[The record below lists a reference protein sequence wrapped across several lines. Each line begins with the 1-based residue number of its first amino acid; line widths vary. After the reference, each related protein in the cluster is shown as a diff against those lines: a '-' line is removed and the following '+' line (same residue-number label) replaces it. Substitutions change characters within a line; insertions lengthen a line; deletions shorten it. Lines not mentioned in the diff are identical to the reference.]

1 MKGKP
6 FTSESNVKVMQKTIL
21 AHYNINNMRNI
32 SLINNEI
39 GPRVLVMSSNN
50 NLVGKS
56 FCHILLNYSLK
67 IGWTPIYC
75 DLDLDNEI
83 NIPGCISATVVDHV
97 VPNDFLIDNSISF
110 YTGTKKENLNNFLY
124 ENQISELGKL
134 CIQKLEFDLNSWK
147 KSKNLSNDNSKFC
160 FVNSEYPT
168 LYSSGMII
176 NCPSLVINDKDRES
190 SIYSTIIRDFQI
202 NVIYVIDNEK
212 LFYDLKDLINN
223 NNNISIILIPKIEG
237 IELNSQYQ
245 NYMEEQRLSFYFRG
259 TFLNEAF
266 EDTFEDTN
274 EDTNEDTKIKFEDTK
289 KNSAPLLNLK
299 LTEFKLDL
307 KQYKLIQIVSSNVS
321 SDALPIEGS
330 SNLNLV
336 INEYKI
342 DNDTLYR
349 IVEIVS
355 LEDKDINELNANFEK
370 SKNNYVDLF
379 SRAPV
384 SFFGVIIKVNEN
396 SKSITICSPYNQLKH
411 KYILIGDLKYSKYF
425 N

>member
-1 MKGKP
+1 MWGWGYRGNMKGKP
-6 FTSESNVKVMQKTIL
+6 FTSNSNVKVMQKTIL

-190 SIYSTIIRDFQI
+190 SIYSTIIRDFRI
-202 NVIYVIDNEK
+202 NLIYVIDNEK

-245 NYMEEQRLSFYFRG
+245 NYMEEQRLSFYFKG

-266 EDTFEDTN
+266 EDTKLNLT
-274 EDTNEDTKIKFEDTK
+274 T
-289 KNSAPLLNLK
+289 LLNIK

-307 KQYKLIQIVSSNVS
+307 EQYKLIQIVSSNVS

-330 SNLNLV
+330 SDLNLV

-342 DNDTLYR
+342 DDDPLLYR

-355 LEDKDINELNANFEK
+355 LDEKDINDLDAIFEQG
-370 SKNNYVDLF
+370 KNNFVDLF
-379 SRAPV
+379 SKAPV
-384 SFFGVIIKVNEN
+384 SFFGVIIKVDKN
-396 SKSITICSPYNQLKH
+396 SNSITICSPCNQLEH
-411 KYILIGDLKYSKYF
+411 KYILIGDLKYSKI
-425 N
+425 

>member
-6 FTSESNVKVMQKTIL
+6 FTSNSNVKVMQKTIL

-190 SIYSTIIRDFQI
+190 SIYSTIIRDFRI
-202 NVIYVIDNEK
+202 NLIYVINNEK

-245 NYMEEQRLSFYFRG
+245 NYMEEQRLSFYFKG

-266 EDTFEDTN
+266 EDTKLNLT
-274 EDTNEDTKIKFEDTK
+274 T
-289 KNSAPLLNLK
+289 LLNIK

-307 KQYKLIQIVSSNVS
+307 EQYKLIQIVSSNVS

-330 SNLNLV
+330 SDLNLV

-342 DNDTLYR
+342 DDDPLLYR

-355 LEDKDINELNANFEK
+355 LDEKDINDLDAIFEQG
-370 SKNNYVDLF
+370 KNNFVDLF
-379 SRAPV
+379 SKAPV
-384 SFFGVIIKVNEN
+384 SFFGVIIKVDKN
-396 SKSITICSPYNQLKH
+396 SNSITICSPCNQLEH
-411 KYILIGDLKYSKYF
+411 KYILIGDLKYSKI
-425 N
+425 

>member
-6 FTSESNVKVMQKTIL
+6 FTSNSNVKVMQKTIL

-202 NVIYVIDNEK
+202 NLIYVIDNEK
-212 LFYDLKDLINN
+212 LFYDLKALINN

-245 NYMEEQRLSFYFRG
+245 NYMEEQRLSFYFKG

-266 EDTFEDTN
+266 EDTKLNLT
-274 EDTNEDTKIKFEDTK
+274 T
-289 KNSAPLLNLK
+289 LLNIK

-307 KQYKLIQIVSSNVS
+307 EQYKLIQIVSSNVS

-330 SNLNLV
+330 SDLNLV

-342 DNDTLYR
+342 DDDPLLYR

-355 LEDKDINELNANFEK
+355 LDEKDINDLDAIFEQG
-370 SKNNYVDLF
+370 KNNFVDLF
-379 SRAPV
+379 SKAPV
-384 SFFGVIIKVNEN
+384 SFFGVIIKVDKN
-396 SKSITICSPYNQLKH
+396 SNSITICSPCNQLEH
-411 KYILIGDLKYSKYF
+411 KYILIGDLKYSKI
-425 N
+425 

>member
-1 MKGKP
+1 MKIKP
-6 FTSESNVKVMQKTIL
+6 FKSNSNVEVMQKTIL
-21 AHYNINNMRNI
+21 AFYNINNMRNL
-32 SLINNEI
+32 SLVKNEI
-39 GPRVLVMSSNN
+39 GPRVLIMSSNIY
-50 NLVGKS
+50 LDGKS

-75 DLDLDNEI
+75 DLDLNNEI
-83 NIPGCISATVVDHV
+83 NIPGCISATVVDHI

-110 YTGTKKENLNNFLY
+110 YNGTRKENLNNFLF

-134 CIQKLEFDLNSWK
+134 CIEKLEYDLNSWK
-147 KSKNLSNDNSKFC
+147 KSKNLTNENSKSY
-160 FVNSEYPT
+160 FVNCEYPT
-168 LYSSGMII
+168 LYSSGIII
-176 NCPSLVINDKDRES
+176 NCPSLDISDKDREN
-190 SIYSTIIRDFQI
+190 SIYSTIIKDFKV
-202 NVIYVIDNEK
+202 NLIYVIDNEI
-212 LFYDLKDLINN
+212 LFHNLNNLIDKNQ
-223 NNNISIILIPKIEG
+223 ISIILIPKIEG
-237 IELNSQYQ
+237 VEKQNIQYQ
-245 NYMEEQRLSFYFRG
+245 SYMEEQKLSFYFKG
-259 TFLNEAF
+259 TKINESF
-266 EDTFEDTN
+266 EDTQESF
-274 EDTNEDTKIKFEDTK
+274 TK
-289 KNSAPLLNLK
+289 LLNIK

-307 KQYKLIQIVSSNVS
+307 KEYKLIQIVSSNVS

-379 SRAPV
+379 SKAPV
-384 SFFGVIIKVNEN
+384 SFFGVIIKVNET

>member
-6 FTSESNVKVMQKTIL
+6 FTSNSNVKVMQKTIL

-147 KSKNLSNDNSKFC
+147 KSKNLTNDNSNFC

-190 SIYSTIIRDFQI
+190 SIYSTIIRDFRI
-202 NVIYVIDNEK
+202 NLIYVIDNEK
-212 LFYDLKDLINN
+212 LFYDLKALINN

-245 NYMEEQRLSFYFRG
+245 NYMEEQRLSFYFKG

-266 EDTFEDTN
+266 EDT
-274 EDTNEDTKIKFEDTK
+274 KINLTT
-289 KNSAPLLNLK
+289 LLNIK

-307 KQYKLIQIVSSNVS
+307 EQYKLIQIVSSNVS

-330 SNLNLV
+330 SDLNLV

-342 DNDTLYR
+342 DDDPLLYR

-355 LEDKDINELNANFEK
+355 LDEKDINDLDAIFEQG
-370 SKNNYVDLF
+370 KNNFVDLF
-379 SRAPV
+379 SKAPV
-384 SFFGVIIKVNEN
+384 SFFGVIIKVDKN
-396 SKSITICSPYNQLKH
+396 SNSITICSPCNQLEH
-411 KYILIGDLKYSKYF
+411 KYILIGDLKYSKI
-425 N
+425 

>member
-6 FTSESNVKVMQKTIL
+6 FTSNSNVKVMQKTIL

-147 KSKNLSNDNSKFC
+147 KSKNLTNDNSKFC

-190 SIYSTIIRDFQI
+190 SIYSTIIRDFRI
-202 NVIYVIDNEK
+202 NLIYVIDNEK

-245 NYMEEQRLSFYFRG
+245 NYMEEQRLSFYFKG

-266 EDTFEDTN
+266 EDTKLNLT
-274 EDTNEDTKIKFEDTK
+274 T
-289 KNSAPLLNLK
+289 LLNIK

-307 KQYKLIQIVSSNVS
+307 EQYKLIQIVSSNVS

-330 SNLNLV
+330 SDLNLV

-342 DNDTLYR
+342 DDDPLLYR

-355 LEDKDINELNANFEK
+355 LDEKDINDLDAIFEQG
-370 SKNNYVDLF
+370 KNNFVDLF
-379 SRAPV
+379 SKSPV
-384 SFFGVIIKVNEN
+384 SFFGVIIKVDKN
-396 SKSITICSPYNQLKH
+396 SNSITICSPCNQLEH
-411 KYILIGDLKYSKYF
+411 KYILIGDLKYSKI
-425 N
+425 

>member
-1 MKGKP
+1 
-6 FTSESNVKVMQKTIL
+6 
-21 AHYNINNMRNI
+21 MRNI

-147 KSKNLSNDNSKFC
+147 KSKNLTNDNSNFC

-202 NVIYVIDNEK
+202 NLIYVIDNEK
-212 LFYDLKDLINN
+212 LFYDLKALINN

-245 NYMEEQRLSFYFRG
+245 NYMEEQRLSFYFKG

-266 EDTFEDTN
+266 EDT
-274 EDTNEDTKIKFEDTK
+274 KINLTT
-289 KNSAPLLNLK
+289 LLNIK

-307 KQYKLIQIVSSNVS
+307 EQYKLIQIVSSNVS

-330 SNLNLV
+330 SDLNLV

-342 DNDTLYR
+342 DDDPLLYR

-355 LEDKDINELNANFEK
+355 LDEKDINDLDAIFEQG
-370 SKNNYVDLF
+370 KNNFVDLF
-379 SRAPV
+379 SKAPV
-384 SFFGVIIKVNEN
+384 SFFGVIIKVDKN
-396 SKSITICSPYNQLKH
+396 SNSITICSPCNQLEH
-411 KYILIGDLKYSKYF
+411 KYILIGDLKYSKI
-425 N
+425 

>member
-1 MKGKP
+1 MQIKP
-6 FTSESNVKVMQKTIL
+6 FVSKSNVEVMQKTIL
-21 AHYNINNMRNI
+21 AFYNINNMRNL
-32 SLINNEI
+32 SLVNNEI
-39 GPRVLVMSSNN
+39 GPRVLIMSSNIY
-50 NLVGKS
+50 LDGKS

-75 DLDLDNEI
+75 DLDLNNEI
-83 NIPGCISATVVDHV
+83 NIPGCISATVVDHI

-110 YTGTKKENLNNFLY
+110 YNGTRKENLNNFLF

-134 CIQKLEFDLNSWK
+134 CIEKLEYDLNSWK
-147 KSKNLSNDNSKFC
+147 KSKNLTNDNSKSY
-160 FVNSEYPT
+160 FVNCEYPT
-168 LYSSGMII
+168 LYSSGIII
-176 NCPSLVINDKDRES
+176 NCPSLEIIDKDREN
-190 SIYSTIIRDFQI
+190 SIYSTIIKDFKI
-202 NVIYVIDNEK
+202 NLIYVIDNEI
-212 LFYDLKDLINN
+212 LFYNLKNLIDKNQ
-223 NNNISIILIPKIEG
+223 ISIILIPKIEG
-237 IELNSQYQ
+237 IEKQTRQYQ
-245 NYMEEQRLSFYFRG
+245 SYMEEQKLSFYFKG
-259 TFLNEAF
+259 TNINESF
-266 EDTFEDTN
+266 EDTQESF
-274 EDTNEDTKIKFEDTK
+274 TK
-289 KNSAPLLNLK
+289 LLNIK

-307 KQYKLIQIVSSNVS
+307 KEYKLIQIVSSNVS

-384 SFFGVIIKVNEN
+384 SFFGVIIKVNET

>member
-1 MKGKP
+1 
-6 FTSESNVKVMQKTIL
+6 
-21 AHYNINNMRNI
+21 
-32 SLINNEI
+32 
-39 GPRVLVMSSNN
+39 MSSNN

-147 KSKNLSNDNSKFC
+147 KSKNLTNDNSNFC

-202 NVIYVIDNEK
+202 NLIYVIDNEK
-212 LFYDLKDLINN
+212 LFYDLKALINN

-245 NYMEEQRLSFYFRG
+245 NYMEEQRLSFYFKG

-266 EDTFEDTN
+266 EDT
-274 EDTNEDTKIKFEDTK
+274 KINLTT
-289 KNSAPLLNLK
+289 LLNIK

-307 KQYKLIQIVSSNVS
+307 EQYKLIQIVSSNVS

-330 SNLNLV
+330 SDLNLV

-342 DNDTLYR
+342 DDDPLLYR

-355 LEDKDINELNANFEK
+355 LDEKDINDLDAIFEQG
-370 SKNNYVDLF
+370 KNNFVDLF
-379 SRAPV
+379 SKAPV
-384 SFFGVIIKVNEN
+384 SFFGVIIKVDKN
-396 SKSITICSPYNQLKH
+396 SNSITICSPCNQLEH
-411 KYILIGDLKYSKYF
+411 KYILIGDLKYSKI
-425 N
+425 

>member
-1 MKGKP
+1 MQIKP
-6 FTSESNVKVMQKTIL
+6 FVSKSNVEVMQKTIL
-21 AHYNINNMRNI
+21 AFYNINNMRNL
-32 SLINNEI
+32 SLVNNEI
-39 GPRVLVMSSNN
+39 GPRVLIMSSNIY
-50 NLVGKS
+50 LDGKS

-75 DLDLDNEI
+75 DLDLNNEI
-83 NIPGCISATVVDHV
+83 NIPGCISATVVDHI

-110 YTGTKKENLNNFLY
+110 YNGTRKENLNNFLF

-134 CIQKLEFDLNSWK
+134 CIEKLEYDLNSWK
-147 KSKNLSNDNSKFC
+147 KSKNLTNDNSKSY
-160 FVNSEYPT
+160 FVNCEYPT
-168 LYSSGMII
+168 LYSSGIII
-176 NCPSLVINDKDRES
+176 NCPSLEIIDKDREN
-190 SIYSTIIRDFQI
+190 SIYSTIIKDFKI
-202 NVIYVIDNEK
+202 NLIYVIDNEI
-212 LFYDLKDLINN
+212 LFYNLQNLIDKNK
-223 NNNISIILIPKIEG
+223 ISIILIPKIEG
-237 IELNSQYQ
+237 IEKQTRQYQ
-245 NYMEEQRLSFYFRG
+245 SYMEEQKLSFYFKG
-259 TFLNEAF
+259 TNINESF
-266 EDTFEDTN
+266 EDTQESF
-274 EDTNEDTKIKFEDTK
+274 TK
-289 KNSAPLLNLK
+289 LLNIK

-307 KQYKLIQIVSSNVS
+307 KEYKLIQIVSSNVS

-379 SRAPV
+379 SKAPV
-384 SFFGVIIKVNEN
+384 SFFGVIIKVNET

>member
-1 MKGKP
+1 MKYKGKMQIKP
-6 FTSESNVKVMQKTIL
+6 FVSKSNVEVMQKTIL
-21 AHYNINNMRNI
+21 AFYNINNMRNL
-32 SLINNEI
+32 SLVNNEI
-39 GPRVLVMSSNN
+39 GPRVLIMSSNIY
-50 NLVGKS
+50 LDGKS

-75 DLDLDNEI
+75 DLDLNNEI
-83 NIPGCISATVVDHV
+83 NIPGCISATVVDHI

-110 YTGTKKENLNNFLY
+110 YNGTRKENLNNFLF

-134 CIQKLEFDLNSWK
+134 CIEKLEYDLNSWK
-147 KSKNLSNDNSKFC
+147 KSKNLTNDNSKSY
-160 FVNSEYPT
+160 FVNCEYPT
-168 LYSSGMII
+168 LYSSGIII
-176 NCPSLVINDKDRES
+176 NCPSLEIIDKDREN
-190 SIYSTIIRDFQI
+190 SIYSTIIKDFKI
-202 NVIYVIDNEK
+202 NLIYVIDNEI
-212 LFYDLKDLINN
+212 LFYNLKNLIDKNQ
-223 NNNISIILIPKIEG
+223 ISIILIPKIEG
-237 IELNSQYQ
+237 IEKQTRQYQ
-245 NYMEEQRLSFYFRG
+245 SYMEEQKLSFYFKG
-259 TFLNEAF
+259 TNINESF
-266 EDTFEDTN
+266 EDNHESF
-274 EDTNEDTKIKFEDTK
+274 TK
-289 KNSAPLLNLK
+289 LLNIK

-307 KQYKLIQIVSSNVS
+307 KEYKLIQIVSSNVS

>member
-6 FTSESNVKVMQKTIL
+6 FTSNSNVKVMQKTIL

-190 SIYSTIIRDFQI
+190 SIYSTIIRDFRI
-202 NVIYVIDNEK
+202 NLIYVIDNEK
-212 LFYDLKDLINN
+212 LFYDLKALINN

-245 NYMEEQRLSFYFRG
+245 NYMEEQRLSFYFKG

-266 EDTFEDTN
+266 EDTKLNLT
-274 EDTNEDTKIKFEDTK
+274 T
-289 KNSAPLLNLK
+289 LLNIK

-307 KQYKLIQIVSSNVS
+307 EQYKLIQIVSSNVS

-330 SNLNLV
+330 SDLNLV

-342 DNDTLYR
+342 DDDPLLYR

-355 LEDKDINELNANFEK
+355 LDEKDINDLDAIFEQG
-370 SKNNYVDLF
+370 KNNFVDLF
-379 SRAPV
+379 SKAPV
-384 SFFGVIIKVNEN
+384 SFFGVIIKVDKN
-396 SKSITICSPYNQLKH
+396 SNSITICSPCNQLEH
-411 KYILIGDLKYSKYF
+411 KYILIGDLKYSKI
-425 N
+425 

>member
-1 MKGKP
+1 MQIKP
-6 FTSESNVKVMQKTIL
+6 FVSKSNVEVMQKTIL
-21 AHYNINNMRNI
+21 AFYNINNMRNL
-32 SLINNEI
+32 SLVNNEI
-39 GPRVLVMSSNN
+39 GPRVLIMSSNIY
-50 NLVGKS
+50 LDGKS

-75 DLDLDNEI
+75 DLDLNNEI
-83 NIPGCISATVVDHV
+83 NIPGCISATVVDHI

-110 YTGTKKENLNNFLY
+110 YNGTRKENLNNFLF

-134 CIQKLEFDLNSWK
+134 CIEKLEYDLNSWK
-147 KSKNLSNDNSKFC
+147 KSKNLTNDNSKYY
-160 FVNSEYPT
+160 FVNCEYPT
-168 LYSSGMII
+168 LYSSGIII
-176 NCPSLVINDKDRES
+176 NCPSLEIIDKDREN
-190 SIYSTIIRDFQI
+190 SIYSTIIKDFKI
-202 NVIYVIDNEK
+202 NLIYVIDNEI
-212 LFYDLKDLINN
+212 LFYNLQNLIDKNK
-223 NNNISIILIPKIEG
+223 ISIILIPKIEG
-237 IELNSQYQ
+237 IEKQNRQYQ
-245 NYMEEQRLSFYFRG
+245 SYMEEQKLSFYFKG
-259 TFLNEAF
+259 TKINESF
-266 EDTFEDTN
+266 EDTQESF
-274 EDTNEDTKIKFEDTK
+274 TK
-289 KNSAPLLNLK
+289 LLNIK

-307 KQYKLIQIVSSNVS
+307 KEYKLIQIVSSNVS

>member
-1 MKGKP
+1 MQIKP
-6 FTSESNVKVMQKTIL
+6 FVSKSNVEVMQKTIL
-21 AHYNINNMRNI
+21 AFYNINNMRNL
-32 SLINNEI
+32 SLVKNEI
-39 GPRVLVMSSNN
+39 GPRVLIMSSNIY
-50 NLVGKS
+50 LDGKS

-75 DLDLDNEI
+75 DLDLNNEI
-83 NIPGCISATVVDHV
+83 NIPGCISATVVDHI

-110 YTGTKKENLNNFLY
+110 YNGTRKENLNNFLF

-134 CIQKLEFDLNSWK
+134 CIEKLEYDLNSWK
-147 KSKNLSNDNSKFC
+147 KSKNLTNDNSKSY
-160 FVNSEYPT
+160 FVNCEYPT
-168 LYSSGMII
+168 LYSSGIII
-176 NCPSLVINDKDRES
+176 NCPSLEIIDKDREN
-190 SIYSTIIRDFQI
+190 SIYSTIIKDFKI
-202 NVIYVIDNEK
+202 NLIYVIDNEI
-212 LFYDLKDLINN
+212 LFYNLKNLIDKNQ
-223 NNNISIILIPKIEG
+223 ISIILIPKIEG
-237 IELNSQYQ
+237 IEKQTRQYQ
-245 NYMEEQRLSFYFRG
+245 SYMEEQKLSFYFKG
-259 TFLNEAF
+259 TNINESF
-266 EDTFEDTN
+266 EDTQESF
-274 EDTNEDTKIKFEDTK
+274 TK
-289 KNSAPLLNLK
+289 LLNIK

-307 KQYKLIQIVSSNVS
+307 KEYKLIQIVSSNVS

-384 SFFGVIIKVNEN
+384 SFFGVIIEVNETL
-396 SKSITICSPYNQLKH
+396 KSITICSPYNQLKH
-411 KYILIGDLKYSKYF
+411 KYILIGDLKYS
-425 N
+425 NI

>member
-6 FTSESNVKVMQKTIL
+6 FTSNSNVKVMQKTIL

-190 SIYSTIIRDFQI
+190 SIYSTIIRDFRI
-202 NVIYVIDNEK
+202 NLIYVIDNEK

-245 NYMEEQRLSFYFRG
+245 NYMEEQRLSFYFKG

-266 EDTFEDTN
+266 EDTKLNLT
-274 EDTNEDTKIKFEDTK
+274 T
-289 KNSAPLLNLK
+289 LLNIK

-307 KQYKLIQIVSSNVS
+307 EQYKLIQIVSSNVS

-379 SRAPV
+379 SKAPV
-384 SFFGVIIKVNEN
+384 SFFGVIIKVNET

>member
-1 MKGKP
+1 MQIKP
-6 FTSESNVKVMQKTIL
+6 FVSKSNVEVMQKTIL
-21 AHYNINNMRNI
+21 AFYNINNMRNL
-32 SLINNEI
+32 SLVNNEI
-39 GPRVLVMSSNN
+39 GPRVLIMSSNIY
-50 NLVGKS
+50 LDGKS

-75 DLDLDNEI
+75 DLDLNNEI
-83 NIPGCISATVVDHV
+83 NIPGCISATVVDHI

-110 YTGTKKENLNNFLY
+110 YNGTRKENLNNFLF

-134 CIQKLEFDLNSWK
+134 CIEKLEYDLNSWK
-147 KSKNLSNDNSKFC
+147 KSKNLTNDNSKSY
-160 FVNSEYPT
+160 FVNCEYPT
-168 LYSSGMII
+168 LYSSGIII
-176 NCPSLVINDKDRES
+176 NCPSLEIIDKDREN
-190 SIYSTIIRDFQI
+190 SIYSTIIKDFKI
-202 NVIYVIDNEK
+202 NLIYVIDNEI
-212 LFYDLKDLINN
+212 LFYNLQNLIDKNK
-223 NNNISIILIPKIEG
+223 ISIILIPKIEG
-237 IELNSQYQ
+237 IEKQNRQYQ
-245 NYMEEQRLSFYFRG
+245 SYMEEQKLSFYFKG
-259 TFLNEAF
+259 TNINESF
-266 EDTFEDTN
+266 EDNHESF
-274 EDTNEDTKIKFEDTK
+274 TK
-289 KNSAPLLNLK
+289 LLNIK

-307 KQYKLIQIVSSNVS
+307 KEYKLIQIVSSNVS

>member
-6 FTSESNVKVMQKTIL
+6 FTSNSNVKVMQKTIL

-147 KSKNLSNDNSKFC
+147 KSKNLTNDNSKFS

-190 SIYSTIIRDFQI
+190 SIYSTIIRDFRI
-202 NVIYVIDNEK
+202 NLIYVIDNEK

-245 NYMEEQRLSFYFRG
+245 NYMEEQRLSFYFKG

-266 EDTFEDTN
+266 EDTKLNLT
-274 EDTNEDTKIKFEDTK
+274 T
-289 KNSAPLLNLK
+289 LLNIK

-307 KQYKLIQIVSSNVS
+307 EQYKLIQIVSSNVS

-330 SNLNLV
+330 SDLNLV

-342 DNDTLYR
+342 DDDPLLYR

-355 LEDKDINELNANFEK
+355 LDEKDINDLDAIFEQG
-370 SKNNYVDLF
+370 KNNFVDLF
-379 SRAPV
+379 SKAPV
-384 SFFGVIIKVNEN
+384 SFFGVIIKVDKN
-396 SKSITICSPYNQLKH
+396 SNSITICSPCNQLEH
-411 KYILIGDLKYSKYF
+411 KYILIGDLKYSKI
-425 N
+425 

>member
-1 MKGKP
+1 
-6 FTSESNVKVMQKTIL
+6 MQKTIL

-147 KSKNLSNDNSKFC
+147 KSKNLTNDNSNFC

-202 NVIYVIDNEK
+202 NLIYVIDNEK
-212 LFYDLKDLINN
+212 LFYDLKALINN

-245 NYMEEQRLSFYFRG
+245 NYMEEQRLSFYFKG

-266 EDTFEDTN
+266 EDT
-274 EDTNEDTKIKFEDTK
+274 KINLTT
-289 KNSAPLLNLK
+289 LLNIK

-307 KQYKLIQIVSSNVS
+307 EQYKLIQIVSSNVS

-342 DNDTLYR
+342 DDDPLLYR

-355 LEDKDINELNANFEK
+355 LDEKDINDLDAIFEQG
-370 SKNNYVDLF
+370 KNNFVDLF
-379 SRAPV
+379 SKAPV
-384 SFFGVIIKVNEN
+384 SFFGVIIKVDKN
-396 SKSITICSPYNQLKH
+396 SNSITICSPCNQLEH
-411 KYILIGDLKYSKYF
+411 KYILIGDLKYSKI
-425 N
+425 

>member
-6 FTSESNVKVMQKTIL
+6 FTSNSNVKVMQKTIL

-190 SIYSTIIRDFQI
+190 SIYSTIIRDFRI
-202 NVIYVIDNEK
+202 NLIYVIDNEK

-245 NYMEEQRLSFYFRG
+245 NYMEEQRLSFYFKG

-266 EDTFEDTN
+266 EDTKLNLT
-274 EDTNEDTKIKFEDTK
+274 T
-289 KNSAPLLNLK
+289 LLNIK

-307 KQYKLIQIVSSNVS
+307 EQYKLIQIVSSNVS

-330 SNLNLV
+330 SDLNLV

-342 DNDTLYR
+342 DDDPLLYR

-355 LEDKDINELNANFEK
+355 LDEKDINDLDAIFEQG
-370 SKNNYVDLF
+370 KNNFVDLF
-379 SRAPV
+379 SKAPV
-384 SFFGVIIKVNEN
+384 SFFGVIIKVDKN
-396 SKSITICSPYNQLKH
+396 SNSITICSPCNQLEH
-411 KYILIGDLKYSKYF
+411 KYILIGDLKYKLNIHF
-425 N
+425 

>member
-6 FTSESNVKVMQKTIL
+6 FTSNSNVKVMQKTIL

-190 SIYSTIIRDFQI
+190 SIYSTIIRDFRI
-202 NVIYVIDNEK
+202 NLIYVIDNEK

-245 NYMEEQRLSFYFRG
+245 NYMEEQRLSFYFKG

-266 EDTFEDTN
+266 EDTKLNLT
-274 EDTNEDTKIKFEDTK
+274 T
-289 KNSAPLLNLK
+289 LLNIK

-307 KQYKLIQIVSSNVS
+307 EQYKLIQIVSSNVS

-330 SNLNLV
+330 SDLNLV

-342 DNDTLYR
+342 DDDPLLYR

-355 LEDKDINELNANFEK
+355 LDEKDINDLDAIFEQG
-370 SKNNYVDLF
+370 KNNFVDLF
-379 SRAPV
+379 SKAPV
-384 SFFGVIIKVNEN
+384 SFFGVIIKVDKN
-396 SKSITICSPYNQLKH
+396 SNSITICSPCNQLEH
-411 KYILIGDLKYSKYF
+411 KYILIGDLKYSKI
-425 N
+425 

>member
-6 FTSESNVKVMQKTIL
+6 FTSNSNVKVMQKTIL

-190 SIYSTIIRDFQI
+190 SIYSTIIRDFRI
-202 NVIYVIDNEK
+202 NLIYIIDNEK

-245 NYMEEQRLSFYFRG
+245 NYMEEQRLSFYFKG

-266 EDTFEDTN
+266 EDTKLNLT
-274 EDTNEDTKIKFEDTK
+274 T
-289 KNSAPLLNLK
+289 LLNIK

-307 KQYKLIQIVSSNVS
+307 EQYKLIQIVSSNVS

-330 SNLNLV
+330 SDLNLV

-342 DNDTLYR
+342 DDDPLLYR

-355 LEDKDINELNANFEK
+355 LDEKDINDLDAIFEQG
-370 SKNNYVDLF
+370 KNNFVDLF
-379 SRAPV
+379 SKAPV
-384 SFFGVIIKVNEN
+384 SFFGVIIKVDKN
-396 SKSITICSPYNQLKH
+396 SNSITICSRCNQLEH
-411 KYILIGDLKYSKYF
+411 KYILIGHLKYSKI
-425 N
+425 

>member
-1 MKGKP
+1 MQIKP
-6 FTSESNVKVMQKTIL
+6 FVSKSNVEVMQKTIL
-21 AHYNINNMRNI
+21 AFYNINNMRNL
-32 SLINNEI
+32 SLVKNEI
-39 GPRVLVMSSNN
+39 GPRVLIMSSNIY
-50 NLVGKS
+50 LDGKS

-75 DLDLDNEI
+75 DLDLNNEI
-83 NIPGCISATVVDHV
+83 NIPGCISATVVDHI

-110 YTGTKKENLNNFLY
+110 YNGTRKENLNNFLF

-134 CIQKLEFDLNSWK
+134 CIEKLEYDLNSWK
-147 KSKNLSNDNSKFC
+147 KSKNLTNDNSKSY
-160 FVNSEYPT
+160 FVNCEYPT
-168 LYSSGMII
+168 LYSSGIII
-176 NCPSLVINDKDRES
+176 NCPSLEIIDKDREN
-190 SIYSTIIRDFQI
+190 SIYSTIIKDFKI
-202 NVIYVIDNEK
+202 NLIYVIDNEI
-212 LFYDLKDLINN
+212 LFHNLNNLIDKNQ
-223 NNNISIILIPKIEG
+223 ISIILIPKIEG
-237 IELNSQYQ
+237 IEKQTRQYQ
-245 NYMEEQRLSFYFRG
+245 SYMEEQKLSFYFKG
-259 TFLNEAF
+259 TNINESF
-266 EDTFEDTN
+266 EDTQESF
-274 EDTNEDTKIKFEDTK
+274 TK
-289 KNSAPLLNLK
+289 LLNIK

-307 KQYKLIQIVSSNVS
+307 KEYKLIQIVSSNVS

>member
-1 MKGKP
+1 MQIKP
-6 FTSESNVKVMQKTIL
+6 FVSKSNVEVMQKTIL
-21 AHYNINNMRNI
+21 AFYNINNMRNL
-32 SLINNEI
+32 SLVNNEI
-39 GPRVLVMSSNN
+39 GPRVLIMSSNIY
-50 NLVGKS
+50 LDGKS

-75 DLDLDNEI
+75 DLDLNNEI
-83 NIPGCISATVVDHV
+83 NIPGCISATVVDHI

-110 YTGTKKENLNNFLY
+110 YNGTRKENLNNFLF

-134 CIQKLEFDLNSWK
+134 CIEKLEYDLNSWK
-147 KSKNLSNDNSKFC
+147 KSKNLTNDNSKSY
-160 FVNSEYPT
+160 FVNCEYPT
-168 LYSSGMII
+168 LYSSGIII
-176 NCPSLVINDKDRES
+176 NCPSLEIIDKDREN
-190 SIYSTIIRDFQI
+190 SIYSTIIKDFKI
-202 NVIYVIDNEK
+202 NLIYVIDNEI
-212 LFYDLKDLINN
+212 LFYNLQNLIDKNQ
-223 NNNISIILIPKIEG
+223 ISIILIPKIEG
-237 IELNSQYQ
+237 IEKQNRQYQ
-245 NYMEEQRLSFYFRG
+245 SYMEEQKLSFYFKG
-259 TFLNEAF
+259 TNINESF
-266 EDTFEDTN
+266 EDNHESF
-274 EDTNEDTKIKFEDTK
+274 TK
-289 KNSAPLLNLK
+289 LLNIK

-307 KQYKLIQIVSSNVS
+307 KEYKLIQIVSSNVS

-411 KYILIGDLKYSKYF
+411 KYILIGDLKYS
-425 N
+425 NI

>member
-1 MKGKP
+1 MQIKP
-6 FTSESNVKVMQKTIL
+6 FVSKSNVEVMQKTIL
-21 AHYNINNMRNI
+21 AFYNINNMRNL
-32 SLINNEI
+32 SLVNNEI
-39 GPRVLVMSSNN
+39 GPRVLIMSSNIY
-50 NLVGKS
+50 LDGKS

-75 DLDLDNEI
+75 DLDLNNEI
-83 NIPGCISATVVDHV
+83 NIPGCISATVVDHI

-110 YTGTKKENLNNFLY
+110 YNGTRKENLNNFLF

-134 CIQKLEFDLNSWK
+134 CIEKLEYDLNSWK
-147 KSKNLSNDNSKFC
+147 KSKNLTNDNSKSY
-160 FVNSEYPT
+160 FVNCEYPT
-168 LYSSGMII
+168 LYSSGIII
-176 NCPSLVINDKDRES
+176 NCPSLEIIDKDREN
-190 SIYSTIIRDFQI
+190 SIYSTIIKDFKI
-202 NVIYVIDNEK
+202 NLIYVIDNEI
-212 LFYDLKDLINN
+212 LFYNLKNLIDKNQ
-223 NNNISIILIPKIEG
+223 ISIILIPKIEG
-237 IELNSQYQ
+237 IEKQTRQYQ
-245 NYMEEQRLSFYFRG
+245 SYMEEQKLSFYFKG
-259 TFLNEAF
+259 TNINESF
-266 EDTFEDTN
+266 EDTQESF
-274 EDTNEDTKIKFEDTK
+274 TK
-289 KNSAPLLNLK
+289 LLNIK

-307 KQYKLIQIVSSNVS
+307 KEYKLIQIVSSNVS

-379 SRAPV
+379 SKAPV
-384 SFFGVIIKVNEN
+384 SFFGVIIKVNET

>member
-1 MKGKP
+1 MQIKP
-6 FTSESNVKVMQKTIL
+6 FVSKSNVEVMQKTIL
-21 AHYNINNMRNI
+21 AFYNINNMRNL
-32 SLINNEI
+32 SLVNNEI
-39 GPRVLVMSSNN
+39 GPRVLIMSSNIY
-50 NLVGKS
+50 LDGKS

-75 DLDLDNEI
+75 DLDLNNEI
-83 NIPGCISATVVDHV
+83 NIPGCISATVVDHI

-110 YTGTKKENLNNFLY
+110 YNGTRKENLNNFLF

-134 CIQKLEFDLNSWK
+134 CIEKLEYDLNSWK
-147 KSKNLSNDNSKFC
+147 KSKNLTNDNSKSY
-160 FVNSEYPT
+160 FVNCEYPT
-168 LYSSGMII
+168 LYSSGIII
-176 NCPSLVINDKDRES
+176 NCPSLEIIDKDREN
-190 SIYSTIIRDFQI
+190 SIYSTIIKDFKI
-202 NVIYVIDNEK
+202 NLIYVIDNEI
-212 LFYDLKDLINN
+212 LFYNLQNLIDKNQ
-223 NNNISIILIPKIEG
+223 ISIILIPKIEG
-237 IELNSQYQ
+237 IEKQNRQYQ
-245 NYMEEQRLSFYFRG
+245 SYMEEQKLSFYFKG
-259 TFLNEAF
+259 TNINESF
-266 EDTFEDTN
+266 EDNHESF
-274 EDTNEDTKIKFEDTK
+274 TK
-289 KNSAPLLNLK
+289 LLNIK

-307 KQYKLIQIVSSNVS
+307 KEYKLIQIVSSNVS

>member
-6 FTSESNVKVMQKTIL
+6 FTSNSNVKVMQKTIL

-190 SIYSTIIRDFQI
+190 SIYSTIIRDFRI
-202 NVIYVIDNEK
+202 NLIYIIDNEK

-245 NYMEEQRLSFYFRG
+245 NYMEEQRLSFYFKG

-266 EDTFEDTN
+266 EDT
-274 EDTNEDTKIKFEDTK
+274 KINLTT
-289 KNSAPLLNLK
+289 LLNIK

-307 KQYKLIQIVSSNVS
+307 EQYKLIQIVSSNVS

-342 DNDTLYR
+342 DNNTKYR
-349 IVEIVS
+349 IVSIVS
-355 LEDKDINELNANFEK
+355 LEDKDIKELNTNFEQN
-370 SKNNYVDLF
+370 KNNYVDLF

-384 SFFGVIIKVNEN
+384 SFFGVIIEVNETL
-396 SKSITICSPYNQLKH
+396 KSITICSPYNQLKH
-411 KYILIGDLKYSKYF
+411 KYILIGDLKYS
-425 N
+425 NI

>member
-6 FTSESNVKVMQKTIL
+6 FTSNSNVKVMQKTIL

-190 SIYSTIIRDFQI
+190 SIYSTIIRDFRI
-202 NVIYVIDNEK
+202 NLIYVIDNEK
-212 LFYDLKDLINN
+212 LFYDLKALINN

-245 NYMEEQRLSFYFRG
+245 NYMEEQRLSFYFKG

-266 EDTFEDTN
+266 EDT
-274 EDTNEDTKIKFEDTK
+274 KINLTT
-289 KNSAPLLNLK
+289 LLNIK

-307 KQYKLIQIVSSNVS
+307 EQYKLIQIVSSNVS

-330 SNLNLV
+330 SDLNLV

-342 DNDTLYR
+342 DDDPLLYR

-355 LEDKDINELNANFEK
+355 LDEKDINDLDAIFEQG
-370 SKNNYVDLF
+370 KNNFVDLF
-379 SRAPV
+379 SKAPV
-384 SFFGVIIKVNEN
+384 SFFGVIIKVDKN
-396 SKSITICSPYNQLKH
+396 SNSITICSPCNQLGH
-411 KYILIGDLKYSKYF
+411 KYILIGDLKYSKI
-425 N
+425 

>member
-1 MKGKP
+1 MQIKP
-6 FTSESNVKVMQKTIL
+6 FVSKSNVEVMQKTIL
-21 AHYNINNMRNI
+21 AFYNINNMRNL
-32 SLINNEI
+32 SLVNNEI
-39 GPRVLVMSSNN
+39 GPRVLIMSSNIY
-50 NLVGKS
+50 LDGKS

-75 DLDLDNEI
+75 DLDLNNEI
-83 NIPGCISATVVDHV
+83 NIPGCISATVVDHI

-110 YTGTKKENLNNFLY
+110 YNGTRKENLNNFLF

-134 CIQKLEFDLNSWK
+134 CIEKLEYDLNSWK
-147 KSKNLSNDNSKFC
+147 KSKNLTNDNSKYY
-160 FVNSEYPT
+160 FVNCEYPT
-168 LYSSGMII
+168 LYSSGIII
-176 NCPSLVINDKDRES
+176 NCPSLDISDKDREN
-190 SIYSTIIRDFQI
+190 SIYSTIIKDFKI
-202 NVIYVIDNEK
+202 NLIYVIDNEI
-212 LFYDLKDLINN
+212 LFYNLQNLIDKNQ
-223 NNNISIILIPKIEG
+223 ISIILIPKIEG
-237 IELNSQYQ
+237 IEKQNRQYQ
-245 NYMEEQRLSFYFRG
+245 SYMEEQKLSFYFKG
-259 TFLNEAF
+259 TNINESF
-266 EDTFEDTN
+266 EDNHESF
-274 EDTNEDTKIKFEDTK
+274 TK
-289 KNSAPLLNLK
+289 LLNIK

-307 KQYKLIQIVSSNVS
+307 KEYKLIQIVSSNVS

>member
-1 MKGKP
+1 MQIKP
-6 FTSESNVKVMQKTIL
+6 FVSKSNVEVMQKTIL
-21 AHYNINNMRNI
+21 AFYNINNMRNL
-32 SLINNEI
+32 SLVKNEI
-39 GPRVLVMSSNN
+39 GPRVLIMSSNIY
-50 NLVGKS
+50 LDGKS

-75 DLDLDNEI
+75 DLDLNNEI
-83 NIPGCISATVVDHV
+83 NIPGCISATVVDHI

-110 YTGTKKENLNNFLY
+110 YNGTRKENLNNFLF

-134 CIQKLEFDLNSWK
+134 CIEKLEYDLNSWK
-147 KSKNLSNDNSKFC
+147 KSKNLTNDNSKSY
-160 FVNSEYPT
+160 FVNCEYPT
-168 LYSSGMII
+168 LYSSGIII
-176 NCPSLVINDKDRES
+176 NCPSLDISDKDREN
-190 SIYSTIIRDFQI
+190 SIYSTIIKDFKV
-202 NVIYVIDNEK
+202 NLIYVIDNEI
-212 LFYDLKDLINN
+212 LFYNLKNLIDKNQ
-223 NNNISIILIPKIEG
+223 ISIILIPKIEG
-237 IELNSQYQ
+237 IEKQNIQYQ
-245 NYMEEQRLSFYFRG
+245 SYMEEQKLSFYFKG
-259 TFLNEAF
+259 TNINESF
-266 EDTFEDTN
+266 EDTQESF
-274 EDTNEDTKIKFEDTK
+274 TK
-289 KNSAPLLNLK
+289 LLNIK

-307 KQYKLIQIVSSNVS
+307 KEYKLIQIVSSNVS

>member
-6 FTSESNVKVMQKTIL
+6 FTSNSNVKVMQKTIL

-190 SIYSTIIRDFQI
+190 SIYSTIIRDFRI
-202 NVIYVIDNEK
+202 NLIYVIDNEK

-245 NYMEEQRLSFYFRG
+245 NYMEEQRLSFYFKG

-266 EDTFEDTN
+266 EDT
-274 EDTNEDTKIKFEDTK
+274 KINLTT
-289 KNSAPLLNLK
+289 LLNIK

-307 KQYKLIQIVSSNVS
+307 EQYKLIQIVSSNVS

-330 SNLNLV
+330 SDLNLV

-342 DNDTLYR
+342 DDDPLLYR

-355 LEDKDINELNANFEK
+355 LDEKDINDLDAIFEQG
-370 SKNNYVDLF
+370 KNNFVDLF
-379 SRAPV
+379 SKAPV
-384 SFFGVIIKVNEN
+384 SFFGVIIKVDKN
-396 SKSITICSPYNQLKH
+396 SNSITICSPCNQLEH
-411 KYILIGDLKYSKYF
+411 KYILIGDLKYSKI
-425 N
+425 

>member
-6 FTSESNVKVMQKTIL
+6 FTSNSNVKVMQKTIL

-190 SIYSTIIRDFQI
+190 SIYSTIIRDFRI
-202 NVIYVIDNEK
+202 NLIYIIDNEK

-245 NYMEEQRLSFYFRG
+245 NYMEEQRLSFYFKG

-266 EDTFEDTN
+266 EDTKLNLT
-274 EDTNEDTKIKFEDTK
+274 T
-289 KNSAPLLNLK
+289 LLNIK

-307 KQYKLIQIVSSNVS
+307 EQYKLIQIVSSNVS

-330 SNLNLV
+330 SDLNLV

-342 DNDTLYR
+342 DDDPLLYR

-355 LEDKDINELNANFEK
+355 LDEKDINDLDAIFEQG
-370 SKNNYVDLF
+370 KNNFVDLF
-379 SRAPV
+379 SKAPV
-384 SFFGVIIKVNEN
+384 SFFGVIIKVDKN
-396 SKSITICSPYNQLKH
+396 SNSITICSPCNQLEH
-411 KYILIGDLKYSKYF
+411 KYILIGDLKYSKI
-425 N
+425 

>member
-1 MKGKP
+1 MKIKP
-6 FTSESNVKVMQKTIL
+6 FKSNSNVEVMQKTIL
-21 AHYNINNMRNI
+21 AFYNINNMRNL
-32 SLINNEI
+32 SLVKNEI
-39 GPRVLVMSSNN
+39 GPRVLIMSSNIY
-50 NLVGKS
+50 LDGKS

-75 DLDLDNEI
+75 DLDLNNEI
-83 NIPGCISATVVDHV
+83 NIPGCISATVVDHI

-110 YTGTKKENLNNFLY
+110 YNGTRKENLNNFLF

-134 CIQKLEFDLNSWK
+134 CIEKLEYDLNSWK
-147 KSKNLSNDNSKFC
+147 KSKNLTNDNSKYY
-160 FVNSEYPT
+160 FVNCEYPT
-168 LYSSGMII
+168 LYSSGIII
-176 NCPSLVINDKDRES
+176 NCPSLEIIDKDREN
-190 SIYSTIIRDFQI
+190 SIYSTIIKDFKI
-202 NVIYVIDNEK
+202 NLIYVIDNEI
-212 LFYDLKDLINN
+212 LFYNLQNLINKN
-223 NNNISIILIPKIEG
+223 QISIILIPKIEG
-237 IELNSQYQ
+237 IEKQNRQYQ
-245 NYMEEQRLSFYFRG
+245 SYMEEQKLSFYFKG
-259 TFLNEAF
+259 TNINESF
-266 EDTFEDTN
+266 EDNHESF
-274 EDTNEDTKIKFEDTK
+274 TK
-289 KNSAPLLNLK
+289 LLNIK

-307 KQYKLIQIVSSNVS
+307 EQYKLIQIVSSNVS

>member
-6 FTSESNVKVMQKTIL
+6 FTSNSNVKVMQKTIL

-190 SIYSTIIRDFQI
+190 SIYSTIIRDFRI
-202 NVIYVIDNEK
+202 NLIYIIDNEK

-245 NYMEEQRLSFYFRG
+245 NYMEEQRLSFYFKG
-259 TFLNEAF
+259 NFLNEAF
-266 EDTFEDTN
+266 EDTKLNLT
-274 EDTNEDTKIKFEDTK
+274 T
-289 KNSAPLLNLK
+289 LLNIK

-307 KQYKLIQIVSSNVS
+307 EQYKLIQIVSSNVS

-330 SNLNLV
+330 SDLNLV

-342 DNDTLYR
+342 DDDPLLYR

-355 LEDKDINELNANFEK
+355 LDEKDINDLDAIFEQG
-370 SKNNYVDLF
+370 KNNFVDLF
-379 SRAPV
+379 SKAPV
-384 SFFGVIIKVNEN
+384 SFFGVIIKVDKN
-396 SKSITICSPYNQLKH
+396 SNSITICSPCNQLEH
-411 KYILIGDLKYSKYF
+411 KYILIGDLKYSKI
-425 N
+425 